1 MKLNL
6 RQLQSFTVLARAR
19 SFTRAAEALHLSQP
33 ALTVQ
38 IRSLEETL
46 GSRLFDRN
54 TREVRLTSVGR
65 DLLPA
70 FERLLRDMDSV
81 AQSARE
87 LAAGIRGVVHVAA
100 LPSACAT
107 LLPAVIGELRRRH
120 PGIVVRL
127 RDAVAQRVLALVR
140 DEEVDLGIGGFDR
153 VDADMELTPLFSDRI
168 VAVMRKGH
176 PLAKRLRLALADLRE
191 VPLILMDTQSSVRA
205 LVEQAWHGSGRVL
218 TPAYEVT
225 YMTTA
230 VGLAQAGEG
239 VALIPETALELRM
252 ASGVAVRPLAGRSLE
267 RRIALVRKPRR
278 TSSPAAEGFVEVLKA
293 ATPARAWRATP
304 APAPS
309 RSARVLPASRSR

>member
-1 MKLNL
+1 MAFSL
-6 RQLQSFTVLARAR
+6 RQLHSFTVLARAK
-19 SFTRAAEALHLSQP
+19 SFTRAAEVLHLSQP

-38 IRSLEETL
+38 IRSLEEAL
-46 GSRLFDRN
+46 GSRLFDRS
-54 TREVRLTSVGR
+54 TRHVRLTPVGR

-81 AQSARE
+81 AESARQ

-100 LPSACAT
+100 LPSTCAT
-107 LLPAVIGELRRRH
+107 LLPAVIGEVRRRH

-140 DEEVDLGIGGFDR
+140 EEEVDLGIGGFDR
-153 VDADMELTPLFSDRI
+153 VDADMDLTPLFSDRI

-176 PLAKRLRLALADLRE
+176 PLAKRERLRLADLRE
-191 VPLILMDTQSSVRA
+191 VPLILMDAQSSVRA
-205 LVEQAWHGSGRVL
+205 LVEQASLASGRVL

-252 ASGVAVRPLAGRSLE
+252 ATGVSVRPLAGRGFE
-267 RRIALVRKPRR
+267 RRISIVRKPGR

-293 ATPARAWRATP
+293 RTPTRPFTR
-304 APAPS
+304 
-309 RSARVLPASRSR
+309 